1 MVADSEIQR
10 IARLTPLADVLAS
23 FDLSVG
29 PVEPREEA
37 VSKALGLTLAASA
50 VIADGHP
57 KAALALRDGYAVR
70 VRRDARRQLL
80 CAGAAVARAGAR
92 RCRRCACR
100 RAPTRWRRS
109 TPCRCAARKAQALA
123 AVAPG
128 EGVLAPNADATAGL
142 QLRLAGARL
151 APDRRGAADRA
162 RRRARAGPP
171 AARAGGARRRGRH
184 HSRRRDADRQR
195 RSTSESGIAVTGRH
209 RARSRAERRQ
219 RRHGRRHRRHRQRH
233 ATTTACARSPASARS
248 QFHGIGITPGET
260 TALGFVG
267 PRPVLLLPGRID
279 AALAGWL
286 TIGRRMLAR
295 RAFRLI
301 EEQPFAAELA
311 RKIASPL
318 GLAEIVAVR
327 RRLGRVEPVA
337 QGYLSMQ
344 ALAHAEGWILIP
356 ADSEGHAARR
366 ARRGEAVA
374 MSARAEALARRER
387 TARRRPAGRAPGAV
401 PRSRLRRG
409 GEASA
414 SKAISISAP
423 CPPSASRSRPRSAA
437 CWRTISRRRSTC
449 RRSTAPMST
458 ALRCAPPTRPAR
470 RTARRSRSRS
480 TPR

>member
-10 IARLTPLADVLAS
+10 IARLTPLGDVLAS

-50 VIADGHP
+50 VIAHGHP

-70 VRRDARRQLL
+70 SDSTLDASSYAPAPLSPAPVRVNAGDAMP
-80 CAGAAVARAGAR
+80 AGADAVAALDIVQG
-92 RCRRCACR
+92 
-100 RAPTRWRRS
+100 T
-109 TPCRCAARKAQALA
+109 QALA
-123 AVAPG
+123 PVAPG
-128 EGVLAPNADATAGL
+128 EGVLAPDTDAKAGL

-151 APDRRGAADRA
+151 RRIDVALLTALGVERVLV
-162 RRRARAGPP
+162 RQPRVRLVRAGAGPIIGGI
-171 AARAGGARRRGRH
+171 AALIASAIEN
-184 HSRRRDADRQR
+184 
-195 RSTSESGIAVTGRH
+195 ESGVAVQDDMALEAALSDDGEDMVVAIGGTGSGTNDKSVRTL
-209 RARSRAERRQ
+209 ARIDNLA
-219 RRHGRRHRRHRQRH
+219 
-233 ATTTACARSPASARS
+233 
-248 QFHGIGITPGET
+248 FHGVAITPGES
-260 TALGFVG
+260 TAVGFSG

-344 ALAHAEGWILIP
+344 ALAQAEGWILIP
-356 ADSEGHAARR
+356 ADSEGHAAG
-366 ARRGEAVA
+366 ARVVV
-374 MSARAEALARRER
+374 
-387 TARRRPAGRAPGAV
+387 RPWP
-401 PRSRLRRG
+401 
-409 GEASA
+409 
-414 SKAISISAP
+414 
-423 CPPSASRSRPRSAA
+423 
-437 CWRTISRRRSTC
+437 
-449 RRSTAPMST
+449 
-458 ALRCAPPTRPAR
+458 
-470 RTARRSRSRS
+470 
-480 TPR
+480 